1 MTFKGSFNRISG
13 SHKALLVIF
22 LISLPMVNPW
32 VRGDGVGY
40 YAYLRA
46 MLIEGHLD
54 FEKDWQHANQSFQ
67 MYRVDP
73 DGKPKQ
79 GGYTVTGHLDN
90 HFATGPSILW
100 SPFLIVTHG
109 VVLLADRLGAHI
121 SADGFSWPYVDTLAF
136 ATAFYGFLGLLISF
150 ELARKYFAERWAL
163 LATIG
168 IWFASSLPVYMY
180 FNPSW
185 SHALSAFIVAMF
197 LWYWD
202 RTRGSRTILQWT
214 ILGLIAGLLIDV
226 YYPNALAL
234 LAPALESIGRYY
246 AAMRQP
252 TKNSRLGRLALGN
265 LIFVCSA
272 IFAFLPTPVT
282 RQIIYGNPF
291 ASGYPEMGHWAWFR
305 PNLLQVLFSSD
316 HGLLSWTPI
325 IFLAVLGLLP
335 LLRRDRQLGV
345 ALIAIVAA
353 YYYLIA
359 SSPFWDGLSSFGNRY
374 FISLTSIF
382 IIGLAGTFTALEEF
396 WSARRANILAYGGT
410 ALLIGW
416 NLAFIFQWGI
426 HMVPARGSI
435 SWRTMVRNQFTAV
448 PTAFLDEFDRYVLH
462 RRKLMEQI
470 EKSDIEQLQHKRSS
484 PSQGD
489 K

>member
-1 MTFKGSFNRISG
+1 MTLKDSFNRISG
-13 SHKALLVIF
+13 SHKTLVVLF
-22 LISLPMVNPW
+22 LITLPLVNPW

-40 YAYLRA
+40 YAYVRS

-54 FEKDWQHANQSFQ
+54 FEKDWQHGNQSFQ

-90 HFATGPSILW
+90 HFSTGPSILW
-100 SPFLIVTHG
+100 SPFLIVTHI

-121 SADGFSWPYVDTLAF
+121 PADGFSWPYVDTLAL
-136 ATAFYGFLGLLISF
+136 ATALYGFLGLLISF
-150 ELARKYFAERWAL
+150 ELARKYFAEQWAL
-163 LATIG
+163 LATVG

-185 SHALSAFIVAMF
+185 SHAHSVFVVSLF

-202 RTRGSRTILQWT
+202 RTHNSRTILQWT
-214 ILGLIAGLLIDV
+214 ILGLLAGLLMDV
-226 YYPNALAL
+226 YYPNIIVLI
-234 LAPALESIGRYY
+234 APAVESLQEYY
-246 AAMRQP
+246 EGFRRRSESQ
-252 TKNSRLGRLALGN
+252 NLGKFALGN
-265 LIFVCSA
+265 LAFIIA
-272 IFAFLPTPVT
+272 TILAFLPTPIT
-282 RQIIYGNPF
+282 RSVIYGHPF
-291 ASGYPEMGHWAWFR
+291 ASGYLDVAEWPWLRPTLFR
-305 PNLLQVLFSSD
+305 VLFSSD
-316 HGLLSWTPI
+316 HGLLTWTPI
-325 IFLAVLGLLP
+325 ILFAALGLLVV
-335 LLRRDRQLGV
+335 LRRDRQLG
-345 ALIAIVAA
+345 AILITILLA

-359 SSPFWDGLSSFGNRY
+359 CSPNWDGLSSFGNRY
-374 FISLTSIF
+374 FLPLTPIF

-396 WSARRANILAYGGT
+396 WNAQRAKLLAYGAT
-410 ALLIGW
+410 AILIVW
-416 NLAFIFQWGI
+416 NLGFIFQWGT
-426 HMVPARGSI
+426 HLVPARGPI
-435 SWRTMVRNQFTAV
+435 SWQDMVRNQFTAV

-470 EKSDIEQLQHKRSS
+470 EKSDIDQLKHKRSS